1 MNSLVLMLVL
11 GGVLLALLLLAL
23 LRGVPRADTAP
34 ASYGRLAQVVA
45 LPGLSFASP
54 ERLFDPADYHSVRN
68 ASLPAEVARLVADE
82 RRRLAL
88 LWLRLLR
95 EDVRTLWRF
104 RRALAVH
111 GVSAGPA
118 DELRVALSGLA
129 AVTLI
134 NSLRVAVAVA
144 GPFAV
149 ALFCQSGRLRVEA
162 IWRTSAALF
171 GRVPAEQLAEF
182 ERRWAAATTTTPFV
196 FVR

>member
-1 MNSLVLMLVL
+1 MNGLVLMLVL

-23 LRGVPRADTAP
+23 LRGVPRSEAAP

-54 ERLFDPADYHSVRN
+54 ERLFDPADYRTLRKS
-68 ASLPAEVARLVADE
+68 SLPAHVAGAVADE

-95 EDVRTLWRF
+95 DDVQTLWRF
-104 RRALAVH
+104 RRLLAVH

-118 DELRVALSGLA
+118 DEFRVALSGFA
-129 AVTLI
+129 AVTAI
-134 NSLRVAVAVA
+134 NCLRVAVALA

-149 ALFCQSGRLRVEA
+149 AQFCQAGRSRVEA
-162 IWRTSAALF
+162 IWHVSAALF
-171 GRVPAEQLAEF
+171 GRVPAGQLAEF
-182 ERRWAAATTTTPFV
+182 EQRWAATTAATPFV